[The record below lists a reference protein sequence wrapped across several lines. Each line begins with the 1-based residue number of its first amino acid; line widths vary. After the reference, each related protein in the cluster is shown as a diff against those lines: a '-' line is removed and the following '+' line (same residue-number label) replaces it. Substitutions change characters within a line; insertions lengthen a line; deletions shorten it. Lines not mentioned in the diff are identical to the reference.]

1 MMRRKREWIS
11 RLILYIR
18 STPLSR
24 RLSIAGILVCIIP
37 LLIVGISSYR
47 AGSTSITDM
56 AEQMIGQTVSQSAD
70 VIGSKL
76 QMIINDGVD
85 IAYSDLVQD
94 GLVHYNK
101 MTAREK
107 MRLEQTLSESINR
120 KYIYNSYDC
129 EIMLYTP
136 DLSEIYAYGPQYF
149 RFNLSPDRVRELLT
163 RAKELF
169 GKPLWK
175 IVDETWEQHDAT
187 QVQFDRKSLLLTRAI
202 KSMNTGYIIG
212 YLMIRVDEKELS
224 ELIKNINLD
233 DDALVFLLDQ
243 NNYVISS
250 DGSFTPAA
258 LFPDEELLNC
268 LAEKKGEPFFYN
280 GLQQRHLVAYAQ
292 VPQTGWYTIV
302 LIPESY
308 LNAEPLKLLRTTMLV
323 VFICGAAVYILFRL
337 LSLSI
342 LQPVRSLQHAVDEFS
357 RNADTPPVPVK
368 GRDEITELTQQFN
381 DMTNKIKTLIQN
393 VAQHEQEKHKLE
405 TMALQAQI
413 NPHFLANML
422 DTVIYMAQ
430 IKKEKNIE
438 EVLLAIVNILNNCK
452 QNDSSMATVRE
463 SLDFLRSYE
472 LVQSYRM
479 LGKFTMIYQI
489 DDDILDCLIPRF
501 ILQPIV
507 ENALIHGIAPSGRVG
522 QITLKGAREGDMLH
536 FSVTD
541 NGVGLSEEQIASVL
555 LKGADTRRH
564 MTGIGIPNVQRRL
577 RLMYGEDCGL
587 HISSVENVHT
597 TVDITLPI
605 QQREE
610 VPEE

>member
-1 MMRRKREWIS
+1 MRGKREWIS

-18 STPLSR
+18 RTPLSR
-24 RLSIAGILVCIIP
+24 RLSLAGILVCIIP
-37 LLIVGISSYR
+37 LLVVGISSYR
-47 AGSTSITDM
+47 AGSTGITDK

-70 VIGSKL
+70 VVGSKL

-94 GLVHYNK
+94 GLIHYNE

-129 EIMLYTP
+129 EIILYTP

-149 RFNLSPDRVRELLT
+149 RFHLSPVRVRELLN

-187 QVQFDRKSLLLTRAI
+187 QVRFDRKSLLLTRAI

-224 ELIKNINLD
+224 ELIRNINLD

-250 DGSFTPAA
+250 DGSFTPAT
-258 LFPDEELLNC
+258 LFPDGELLSR
-268 LAEKKGEPFFYN
+268 LDDQQGKPFFYN
-280 GLQQRHLVAYAQ
+280 GLEQRYLAAYAQ
-292 VPQTGWYTIV
+292 VPQTGWYTVV
-302 LIPESY
+302 LIPQSY
-308 LNAEPLKLLRTTMLV
+308 LYAEPLKLLQRTMLV
-323 VFICGAAVYILFRL
+323 VFICAAAVYVLFRL

-342 LQPVRSLQHAVDEFS
+342 LRPVRSLQRAVDAFS
-357 RNADTPPVPVK
+357 KNADTPPVPVK

-393 VAQHEQEKHKLE
+393 VSQHEQEKHELE

-489 DDDILDCLIPRF
+489 DEDILDCLIPRF

-507 ENALIHGIAPSGRVG
+507 ENALIHGIAPSGRFG
-522 QITLKGAREGDMLH
+522 QITLKGTREGDMLH

-541 NGVGLSEEQIASVL
+541 NGVGLSEEQIVSVL

-587 HISSVENVHT
+587 HISSVENVYT
-597 TVDITLPI
+597 TVDITLPV
-605 QQREE
+605 QRSEE
-610 VPEE
+610 VPEQ